1 MAESNLARSLFS
13 GTASPAP
20 RKKIVRNNTQESQ
33 TPPSSEVEVET
44 AIAQD
49 RATPNIPLETVKEPV
64 KAVAK
69 KTVREIPVESIAIA
83 ASNDLPVNDLPVSDL
98 PVSDLPI
105 DITTELTLDL
115 PSNSLTDSESE
126 INFKAELL
134 EIELE
139 ALKQEI
145 AELRQNTSDRE
156 SQDAFKQ
163 EYIQQLEAEIQQT
176 QSSHTHAIGIL
187 KSQLEQAESTA
198 QALQT
203 SLTTQLEQNSQ
214 QQQEMLARIAQAENA
229 AQLAVSQENFG
240 ATEKIEQ
247 LQLEVDRLTAGEQH
261 LKEVLETTR
270 VSLSECTKNLQS
282 LHIQLSETQRQ
293 KEELESQLVRHV
305 GIQALLQQSLHSSES
320 EQAIAASR
328 TQELEQQVRELQ
340 EQVLKQAGQASEYEA
355 AVQHW
360 KEQSVRHQHHAL
372 QLSAAIERLLEGKQN
387 SKVVHSPD
395 ETPQRAEV
403 QQFGQERP
411 LASVGRAMV
420 ELPAFLVRSR

>member
-13 GTASPAP
+13 STASAAP
-20 RKKIVRNNTQESQ
+20 RKKIVRNNAPDPQ
-33 TPPSSEVEVET
+33 TPPSTEVEVET

-49 RATPNIPLETVKEPV
+49 RATPNTQLETVKEPV

-69 KTVREIPVESIAIA
+69 RTVSEIPIESVAIA
-83 ASNDLPVNDLPVSDL
+83 PVNDLPVDDL
-98 PVSDLPI
+98 LI
-105 DITTELTLDL
+105 DVTAELTLDL
-115 PSNSLTDSESE
+115 PLNSQSDSESE
-126 INFKAELL
+126 VNFKAELL

-145 AELRQNTSDRE
+145 ADLRQNVSHME

-176 QSSHTHAIGIL
+176 QSRHTHAMGIL
-187 KSQLEQAESTA
+187 TSQLEQAESTA
-198 QALQT
+198 QTLQT
-203 SLTTQLEQNSQ
+203 SLATQLEQNSQ
-214 QQQEMLARIAQAENA
+214 QQQEMLARISQAEHA
-229 AQLAVSQENFG
+229 VQLAASQANSG
-240 ATEKIEQ
+240 AVEKIEQ
-247 LQLEVDRLTAGEQH
+247 LQLEVDRLTAREQN
-261 LKEVLETTR
+261 LQEVLETTR

-305 GIQALLQQSLHSSES
+305 GIQALLQQSLHSNES

-328 TQELEQQVRELQ
+328 AQELEQQVRELQ

-387 SKVVHSPD
+387 SKVAHGTD
-395 ETPQRAEV
+395 ETSQRPETHHLS
-403 QQFGQERP
+403 QEKP
-411 LASVGRAMV
+411 LAVVGRSLV